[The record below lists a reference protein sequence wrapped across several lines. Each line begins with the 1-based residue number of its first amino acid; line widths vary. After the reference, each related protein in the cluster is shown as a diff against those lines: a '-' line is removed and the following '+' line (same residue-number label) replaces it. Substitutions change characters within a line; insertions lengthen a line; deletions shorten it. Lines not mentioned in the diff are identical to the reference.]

1 MGKKKPKD
9 AKVVDDADDLL
20 NFASSPKEDD
30 DGDDLLGFMNETKT
44 ENNSTTKQQ
53 KGDDFINDLLDLSN
67 GNNANNDDAK
77 EQENKSKSN
86 KKSKNKKKQKHK
98 NGMTNASE
106 TKQVLFEDD
115 MIRISYFGHPSKKK
129 SSTYLDLIMLTE
141 NLSSTKSIKSA
152 KLSLSKSSSFKPK
165 EKTMDFKLCKK
176 LEPNS
181 ENMTTIKM
189 KCIDFGTK
197 KSDSIKCKVS
207 YNKISSKSLYIKLET
222 HCFVTNE

>member
-1 MGKKKPKD
+1 
-9 AKVVDDADDLL
+9 
-20 NFASSPKEDD
+20 
-30 DGDDLLGFMNETKT
+30 
-44 ENNSTTKQQ
+44 
-53 KGDDFINDLLDLSN
+53 
-67 GNNANNDDAK
+67 
-77 EQENKSKSN
+77 
-86 KKSKNKKKQKHK
+86 
-98 NGMTNASE
+98 MTNASE

-115 MIRISYFGHPSKKK
+115 TIRISYFGHPSKKK

-141 NLSSTKSIKSA
+141 NLSSTKTIKSA

-165 EKTMDFKLCKK
+165 EKTMDFKLCKR

-222 HCFVTNE
+222 HCFVTNEFEIKNE